1 MIVEK
6 EQLTQIIRKRLALDD
21 EEFRVIDENPKY
33 RRLFENAPKAAE
45 FRLVAEVVD
54 SKGCHSGHVKGQK
67 LYFDS
72 TGNLLTKQAPD
83 RVCLFLMP
91 NLTLIINAVFENLM
105 NGRDPNEI
113 MFNRTGCFDVGHACG
128 GWGHVILEVR
138 AEPRD

>member
-1 MIVEK
+1 VEK

-33 RRLFENAPKAAE
+33 RRLFENALKAAE
-45 FRLVAEVVD
+45 FRLVAEVID